1 MDRQELEQYQAQL
14 AQVDA
19 ALALDAE
26 NSELRD
32 LRTELVELI
41 DLSQKALAQEA
52 IAAAR
57 AKASAAK
64 ASATAPKVTPQVE
77 LKPGAEVD
85 AKYSRDGHWYP
96 AKIVAVGGS
105 ESNRVFTVLF
115 KGYSE
120 TEIVKASEIRA
131 LAPTQPWQSASSS
144 GGAGGSGGS
153 KRKLSKEEEEERE
166 RKKKKNEKKLEVRAQ
181 KAQEQNSKQQA
192 WMKFAKKSEKKGI
205 EIAGVTGKSIFKTPD
220 NPMGKVGVTG
230 SGKGM
235 TSYTTMGKHK
245 FAADEAEP

>member
-14 AQVDA
+14 AQVNA
-19 ALALDAE
+19 VLEEDAE
-26 NSELRD
+26 NEELQS
-32 LRTELVELI
+32 LRTEIVELI
-41 DLSQKALAQEA
+41 DLAQKALAQEA

-64 ASATAPKVTPQVE
+64 AATGVRAIPQADF
-77 LKPGAEVD
+77 KPGGDVD

-96 AKIVAVGGS
+96 AKIIAVGGS
-105 ESNRVFTVLF
+105 ESNRVYTVLF

-131 LAPTQPWQSASSS
+131 STSTQPWQNPHNDA
-144 GGAGGSGGS
+144 

-166 RKKKKNEKKLEVRAQ
+166 RKKKRNEKKLEVRAH
-181 KAQEQNSKQQA
+181 KAKEQQDKQQA

-205 EIAGVTGKSIFKTPD
+205 EIAGMSGRSIFKSPD
-220 NPMGKVGVTG
+220 NPLGRVGVTG

-235 TSYTTMGKHK
+235 TSYTSMGKHK
-245 FAADEAEP
+245 FAAEEDDE

>member
-14 AQVDA
+14 SQVD
-19 ALALDAE
+19 LALSADAD
-26 NSELRD
+26 NAELQS

-41 DLSQKALAQEA
+41 DLAQKALAQEA

-64 ASATAPKVTPQVE
+64 ASAGGPRVTPQVE

-131 LAPTQPWQSASSS
+131 TAPVQPWQA
-144 GGAGGSGGS
+144 AQRDA
-153 KRKLSKEEEEERE
+153 KRKLSKEEEDERE
-166 RKKKKNEKKLEVRAQ
+166 KKKKKNEKKLEVRAQ
-181 KAQEQNSKQQA
+181 KAKEQTDKQQA

-205 EIAGVTGKSIFKTPD
+205 DIAGVSGKSIFKTPD
-220 NPMGKVGVTG
+220 NPMGRVGVTG

-235 TSYTTMGKHK
+235 TTYTTMGKHK
-245 FAADEAEP
+245 FAADEADV